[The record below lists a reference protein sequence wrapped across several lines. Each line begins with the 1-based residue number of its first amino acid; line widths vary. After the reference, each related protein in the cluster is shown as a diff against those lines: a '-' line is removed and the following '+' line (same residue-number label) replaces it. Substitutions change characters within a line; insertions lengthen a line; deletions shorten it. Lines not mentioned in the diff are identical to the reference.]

1 MPASPAR
8 LKLHEAV
15 MILAAGS
22 GSLRERLNEAWRSCL
37 SSIRSDDF
45 VRPQARDEFL
55 SLVRTFSG
63 DGRFD
68 MELAQLPESELRRFV
83 EGIVRIYDT
92 APRND

>member
-1 MPASPAR
+1 
-8 LKLHEAV
+8 

-22 GSLRERLNEAWRSCL
+22 GSLRERLNEAWQSCL
-37 SSIRSDDF
+37 SSIRSGDF

-55 SLVRTFSG
+55 NLVRTFSG
-63 DGRFD
+63 NGRFD
-68 MELAQLPESELRRFV
+68 VELAQLPESDLRRFV